1 VDASAFSNRNTWS
14 SNQHSFPIAPLAP
27 KTSWLLQ
34 LSRCSADRLGLDF
47 LAALQ
52 KFVTHLSA
60 RSSEKCSSM
69 DSDVIFDSSISF
81 GRRTTTRLPTDP
93 NLLGEHE
100 REEENF
106 DFLALVTA
114 IAELY
119 SQEDVLEMQG
129 RREMGRHLGRGAVSE
144 VSTVYAGFT
153 RPSAIISNRIK
164 RERRVVVIKQ
174 SESKLFLPNGQR
186 NNTSAIKSFISEI
199 RILSHKELR
208 RHPNIV
214 KILGIHWDYFHTVS
228 QPSSLQFP

>member
-1 VDASAFSNRNTWS
+1 
-14 SNQHSFPIAPLAP
+14 
-27 KTSWLLQ
+27 
-34 LSRCSADRLGLDF
+34 
-47 LAALQ
+47 
-52 KFVTHLSA
+52 
-60 RSSEKCSSM
+60 M

-81 GRRTTTRLPTDP
+81 GRRTTTRLLADP
-93 NLLGEHE
+93 GLVDE

-106 DFLALVTA
+106 DFLALITA

-129 RREMGRHLGRGAVSE
+129 RRELGKHLGRGAVSE
-144 VSTVYAGFT
+144 VSTIYAAFT
-153 RPSAIISNRIK
+153 RPSVIISNRIK
-164 RERRVVVIKQ
+164 KGRRVVVIKQ

-208 RHPNIV
+208 YHPNIV

-228 QPSSLQFP
+228 ETSSFQFLQWILYLL